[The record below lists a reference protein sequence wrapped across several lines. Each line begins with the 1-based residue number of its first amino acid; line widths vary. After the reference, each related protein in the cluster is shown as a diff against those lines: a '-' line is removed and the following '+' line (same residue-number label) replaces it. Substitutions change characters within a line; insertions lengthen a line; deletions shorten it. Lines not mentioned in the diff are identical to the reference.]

1 LTFLPPGAGVDDV
14 LAFDTGPGNMIMDAV
29 VTVLTRGRLTY
40 DRDGKFA
47 ARGRVSAALLAEC
60 MKHPFIRRRPPKT
73 TGREEFGEMF
83 VREFLAKARKLR
95 LGDSD
100 IVATA
105 TAFTAESIA
114 DAYRRFVIPKLSPV
128 ELRRLQVILG
138 GGGAKNPTLRRML
151 KVRLDS
157 PGAQVW
163 KPATRQTRR
172 SALPA
177 VPASWEILTHDD
189 FGIPDSA
196 KEALAFA
203 ILAHATLQGR
213 PSNVI
218 GSTGARRAVV
228 LGKISPGHP

>member
-1 LTFLPPGAGVDDV
+1 
-14 LAFDTGPGNMIMDAV
+14 
-29 VTVLTRGRLTY
+29 
-40 DRDGKFA
+40 
-47 ARGRVSAALLAEC
+47 
-60 MKHPFIRRRPPKT
+60 
-73 TGREEFGEMF
+73 
-83 VREFLAKARKLR
+83 
-95 LGDSD
+95 
-100 IVATA
+100 
-105 TAFTAESIA
+105 
-114 DAYRRFVIPKLSPV
+114 V